1 MANLV
6 GRTLGKYRLVARLGR
21 GGMAEVYK
29 AYQPGLDRYVGIKV
43 LHGHLVDDEDF
54 VARFEREALATG
66 KLRHPNI
73 VQAVDFDRDGETYF
87 LAMEFIDGPTL
98 KDEMKARLAVN
109 KPFTLKE
116 ISRIFTALCSA
127 VDYAHKRSMIH
138 RDIKPANVMINQEG
152 NVVLTDFGIARI
164 MEGTQYTQT
173 GALSGTPAYMSPE
186 QGKGEK
192 ADERSD
198 IYALGV
204 MLYEMVTGRVPY
216 EADTPYAVIVKHI
229 SESLPMPTSVN
240 PDLPEAVE
248 RVILKAMSKEPD
260 DRYQT
265 AGEMARALRE
275 AVELSPDDNLQ
286 NNPVRPIAPPP
297 NVEEIEHST
306 DRITA
311 QHRAEKS
318 NGGGATVYSRGTDA
332 TTIAEP
338 APSKNNLP
346 LIIGGAL
353 VIVVLLGLVG
363 YLALGSG
370 SSSTPTPDTE
380 ATTAAGLD
388 SAEATES
395 AQQATAEAQSAQAT
409 AEFLAPGQ
417 TAEAAAAAETRT
429 AATEAAFLDRNAT
442 LVADTL
448 GTAQAGTVQ
457 AQSAQTAEAQTATAE
472 TLANATATDTPTP
485 TPTSTTETQ
494 ATLPPP
500 PPPPPPTSDT
510 QQQVTPPTDTP
521 PADTPV
527 PPPPAISGKL
537 AYPIDGGQGR
547 YNVRIVTM
555 PDGDLLATIQG
566 ARQPNFRL
574 DGQKLLINGDGG
586 GFGENVFEASPNGSI
601 DRPVSGSPSDL
612 FPVYKPDGTTLAYSN
627 PQLAYG
633 SVGYQS
639 YLFVQCG
646 LKPPNEDTDK
656 CTAMADF
663 GIIIP
668 PGAIGD
674 IIGSHP
680 VWTTSDLLAYKGC
693 NTWAGGG
700 SCGIFV
706 VGSWAVKRTSNG
718 ELPRKLADG
727 GSLTPTDAKAGLIAY
742 MSRESGDWEQWVM
755 SDNGAGAINISNS
768 PGSQDG
774 VGTISPDG
782 KWIAFASNR
791 DGGWAIFVA
800 PISGGEAQ
808 KLFDFPQ
815 PNPWIS
821 GERDWFN
828 ERISWGP

>member
-54 VARFEREALATG
+54 INRFEREALATG

-73 VQAVDFDRDGETYF
+73 VQAVDFDRDGDTYF

-109 KPFTLKE
+109 RPFTLKE

-127 VDYAHKRSMIH
+127 IDYAHKRNMIH

-164 MEGTQYTQT
+164 LEGTQYTQT

-229 SESLPMPTSVN
+229 SESLPLPSSIK

-248 RVILKAMSKEPD
+248 RVILKAMSKEPA

-265 AGEMARALRE
+265 AGEMARALRT
-275 AVELSPDDNLQ
+275 AVEMAPDDNLQ

-297 NVEEIEHST
+297 NVEEIEHNT
-306 DRITA
+306 DRLTA
-311 QHRAEKS
+311 QHRAEKT
-318 NGGGATVYSRGTDA
+318 NGGATVYSRGTEA
-332 TTIAEP
+332 TTIAEA
-338 APSKNNLP
+338 APRQNSNLL

-353 VIVVLLGLVG
+353 VIVALLGLVG
-363 YLALGSG
+363 YLALSSGSG
-370 SSSTPTPDTE
+370 STPTPDTE
-380 ATTAAGLD
+380 ATTAAGLNE
-388 SAEATES
+388 AAATET
-395 AQQATAEAQSAQAT
+395 AQLATAEAQSAQTT

-417 TAEAAAAAETRT
+417 TAEAAVAAETRT
-429 AATEAAFLDRNAT
+429 AATEAAFLARNAT

-448 GTAQAGTVQ
+448 GTAQAGTAQ
-457 AQSAQTAEAQTATAE
+457 AQSAQTAEADNATANA
-472 TLANATATDTPTP
+472 LAYATATDTPAPTSPAEEPP
-485 TPTSTTETQ
+485 TPPP
-494 ATLPPP
+494 TLPPP
-500 PPPPPPTSDT
+500 PPPTTTPQPAAPPTET
-510 QQQVTPPTDTP
+510 PPPTDTP
-521 PADTPV
+521 L

-547 YNVRIVTM
+547 YNVRIVSM

-586 GFGENVFEASPNGSI
+586 SFGENVFEASPNGSI

-646 LKPPNEDTDK
+646 LKPPSEDSDK

-674 IIGSHP
+674 IIGDHP

-700 SCGIFV
+700 SCGVFV

-791 DGGWAIFVA
+791 EGGWAIFVA
-800 PISGGEAQ
+800 PIGGGEAQ
-808 KLFDFPQ
+808 KLFDFPVA
-815 PNPWIS
+815 NPWIS